1 MLYKNIA
8 KKLRFRIN
16 SDEFAIGDVLP
27 TERQLME
34 EYQASRV
41 SIRKAIDE
49 LVAIDLIEKKQGSG
63 TYIKQKEVV
72 HLMDQLRSGL
82 ESSQEIGQT
91 ITSDVLEFAIVY
103 PDDEIANRLK
113 MKTTDRVYYTKRLRK
128 VNDRPQIIEESF
140 MPVNLF
146 PELTIRTLE
155 RSKFEYIEKNLG
167 LIIEGS
173 YQEFS
178 PVIPDKEEERLLN
191 LQGREPVLQITSL
204 SNFQD
209 GTIFD
214 YSIMK
219 FKASE
224 YLHAMYIRRET
235 QGPILSQ
242 KQGLTTERETSP
254 HASTEETLKFY
265 PVQ

>member
-1 MLYKNIA
+1 MLYKDIA

-16 SDEFAIGDVLP
+16 SDEFSIGDVLP

-49 LVAIDLIEKKQGSG
+49 LVTLDLIEKKQGSG
-63 TYIKQKEVV
+63 TYIKQKEIV
-72 HLMDQLRSGL
+72 HLMNPLQSGL
-82 ESSQEIGQT
+82 ESSKERGQT
-91 ITSDVLEFAIVY
+91 ISSDVLEFAIIY

-113 MKTTDRVYYTKRLRK
+113 LTTADRVYHTKRLRK
-128 VNDRPQIIEESF
+128 INGRPQVIEESF
-140 MPVNLF
+140 MPVHLF

-155 RSKFEYIEKNLG
+155 RSKFEYIEKGLK

-178 PVIPDKEEERLLN
+178 PVLANKEEEKLLN
-191 LQGREPVLQITSL
+191 LQGREPILQITSL

-224 YLHAMYIRRET
+224 YLHAMYVNRST
-235 QGPILSQ
+235 QGPLLSE
-242 KQGLTTERETSP
+242 KKS
-254 HASTEETLKFY
+254 
-265 PVQ
+265 

>member
-16 SDEFAIGDVLP
+16 SDEFTIGDVLP
-27 TERQLME
+27 TERQLMA

-49 LVAIDLIEKKQGSG
+49 LVTLDLIEKKQGSG

-72 HLMDQLRSGL
+72 HLMNPLRSGL
-82 ESSQEIGQT
+82 ESSQEIGQK

-103 PDDEIANRLK
+103 PDDEVANRLK
-113 MKTTDRVYYTKRLRK
+113 IKTSDRVYYTKRLRK
-128 VNDRPQIIEESF
+128 INERPQIIEESF
-140 MPVNLF
+140 MPATLF

-155 RSKFEYIEKNLG
+155 RSKYEYIEKTLG

-178 PVIPDKEEERLLN
+178 PVLPDKEEERLLN
-191 LQGREPVLQITSL
+191 LQGREPMLQITSL
-204 SNFQD
+204 SNFTD

-214 YSIMK
+214 YSIMR

-224 YLHAMYIRRET
+224 YLHAIYVRRET
-235 QGPILSQ
+235 QGPILSE
-242 KQGLTTERETSP
+242 K
-254 HASTEETLKFY
+254 K
-265 PVQ
+265 V